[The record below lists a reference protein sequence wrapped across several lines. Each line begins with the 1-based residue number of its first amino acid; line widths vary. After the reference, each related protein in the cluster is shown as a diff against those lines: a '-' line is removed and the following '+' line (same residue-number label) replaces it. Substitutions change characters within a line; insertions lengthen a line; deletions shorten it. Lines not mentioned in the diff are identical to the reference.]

1 MNFQRIYVDSRD
13 REVGGTASEF
23 DYMLSN
29 NIVVP
34 EESIAVLDS
43 VLLPNSWYSV
53 EKNLSDLLYIR
64 ETVNEADVYRVVSV
78 EQGYYDA
85 DSLSTAVATA
95 ISTGRLVSSPY
106 TGSFNPVTG
115 RIELANV
122 FTGGGALHIATEE
135 ALQTLDLSLWPGTHS
150 RRQLMGCFRQLGISK
165 GPVVSF
171 TSGTLPM
178 PQVPNLQNHSQ
189 VFIKGNLGIP
199 GLVQGPRGGQ
209 DILRRVVVT
218 APQLALNYDAAGTH
232 YDNIRVAPGTISC
245 LHFKLCAYDGTL
257 LELQGAEWS
266 FSIVIYP
273 QD

>member
-1 MNFQRIYVDSRD
+1 MNSQRIYVDSRD
-13 REVGGTASEF
+13 REFGGSASEF

-53 EKNLSDLLYIR
+53 EKNLNDLLYIR
-64 ETVNEADVYRVVSV
+64 ETLGGADLYRVVSV

-85 DSLSTAVATA
+85 DSLATAVATA

-106 TGSFNPVTG
+106 TGSFNAVSG

-135 ALQTLDLSLWPGTHS
+135 ALQTLDLSPWPGTS

-165 GPVVSF
+165 GPPITF
-171 TSGTLPM
+171 TSGSLPM
-178 PQVPNLQNHSQ
+178 PQVPNLQNHNQ
-189 VFIKGNLGIP
+189 VFIKGKLGIP

-232 YDNIRVAPGTISC
+232 YDNIRIAPGTISC
-245 LHFKLCAYDGTL
+245 LRFKLTGYDGNL
-257 LELQGAEWS
+257 IDLQGAEWS
-266 FSIVIYP
+266 CSIAIFP

>member
-43 VLLPNSWYSV
+43 VLLPHSWYSV
-53 EKNLSDLLYIR
+53 EKNLNDLLYIR
-64 ETVNEADVYRVVSV
+64 ETLADQDVYRVVSV

-85 DSLSTAVATA
+85 DSLATAVATA

-106 TGSFNPVTG
+106 TGNFNQVMG

-122 FTGGGALHIATEE
+122 FTGGGALYIATEE
-135 ALQTLDLSLWPGTHS
+135 ALQTLDLSPWPGTS

-171 TSGTLPM
+171 TSGSLPM
-178 PQVPNLQNHSQ
+178 PQVPNLQNHNQ

-245 LHFKLCAYDGTL
+245 LHFKLCAYDGSL
-257 LELQGAEWS
+257 LQLQGAEWS